1 MTPDELVAAYDAALA
16 RLAALSPEPGPARR
30 LIDPLLRLFG
40 RDSRTYAMR
49 ERASL
54 LDRAARDAVA
64 GGNAE
69 RRRALD
75 DALARRIS

>member
-1 MTPDELVAAYDAALA
+1 VTPEELVSAYDETLS
-16 RLAALSPEPGPARR
+16 RLAGLSPEPGPAHR

-40 RDSRTYAMR
+40 RDSRTYAVR
-49 ERASL
+49 ERAAL

-75 DALARRIS
+75 AALARRRP